1 MARDKHIIFFDGVCN
16 MCNSFVR
23 LIIKLDYKEQFIF
36 CPISSKKGQKIIN
49 KFNLELKKI
58 DSIIL
63 LKNNKITLKSEA
75 VIKIL
80 VSLNLFFRFFLILK
94 ILPSKLLDLIYDFIA
109 KYRYKL
115 FGRKESCIIPDE
127 KYKSRFTE

>member
-23 LIIKLDYKEQFIF
+23 LIIKLDYKEQFVF

-49 KFNLELKKI
+49 KFNLELKNI

-75 VIKIL
+75 VIEIL
-80 VSLNLFFRFFLILK
+80 VSLSLLFRFFLILK

>member
-49 KFNLELKKI
+49 KFNLELKNI
-58 DSIIL
+58 DSILL

-75 VIKIL
+75 VIEIL
-80 VSLNLFFRFFLILK
+80 VSLSLLFRFFLILK

>member
-23 LIIKLDYKEQFIF
+23 LIIKLDYKEQFVF
-36 CPISSKKGQKIIN
+36 CPISSKKGKKIIN
-49 KFNLELKKI
+49 KFNLELKNI

-75 VIKIL
+75 VIEIL
-80 VSLNLFFRFFLILK
+80 VSLNFFFRFFLILK
-94 ILPSKLLDLIYDFIA
+94 ILPPKLLDRQYDFIA
-109 KYRYKL
+109 KHRYKL
-115 FGRKESCIIPDE
+115 FGKKESCIIPDE

>member
-1 MARDKHIIFFDGVCN
+1 MARNKHIIFFDGVCN

-23 LIIKLDYKEQFIF
+23 LIIKLDYKELFVF

-49 KFNLELKKI
+49 KFNLELKNI

-75 VIKIL
+75 VIEIL

-115 FGRKESCIIPDE
+115 FGRKESCIIPGE

>member
-1 MARDKHIIFFDGVCN
+1 MARNKHIIFFDGACN

-49 KFNLELKKI
+49 KFSLDLKNI
-58 DSIIL
+58 DSILL

-75 VIKIL
+75 VIEIL
-80 VSLNLFFRFFLILK
+80 VSLSLLFRFFLILK

>member
-1 MARDKHIIFFDGVCN
+1 MARNKHIIFFDGVCN

-23 LIIKLDYKEQFIF
+23 LIIKLDYKELFVF

-49 KFNLELKKI
+49 KFNLELKNI

-75 VIKIL
+75 VIEIL

>member
-49 KFNLELKKI
+49 KFSLDLKNI
-58 DSIIL
+58 DSILL

-75 VIKIL
+75 VIEIL
-80 VSLNLFFRFFLILK
+80 VSLNLLFRFFLILK

>member
-49 KFNLELKKI
+49 KFSLDLKNI
-58 DSIIL
+58 DSILL

-75 VIKIL
+75 VIEIL
-80 VSLNLFFRFFLILK
+80 VSLSLLFRFFLILK

>member
-1 MARDKHIIFFDGVCN
+1 MARNKHIIFFDGVCN

-23 LIIKLDYKEQFIF
+23 LIIKLDYKEQFVF

-49 KFNLELKKI
+49 KFNLELKNI

-75 VIKIL
+75 VIEIL
-80 VSLNLFFRFFLILK
+80 VSLSLLFRFFLILK

>member
-1 MARDKHIIFFDGVCN
+1 MARNKHIIFFDGVCN

-49 KFNLELKKI
+49 KFKLDLKKI

-63 LKNNKITLKSEA
+63 LKNNKITLKSKAIIE
-75 VIKIL
+75 IL
-80 VSLNLFFRFFLILK
+80 VSLNLFFKFLLLMK
-94 ILPSKLLDLIYDFIA
+94 IIPPKLLDRQYDFIA
-109 KYRYKL
+109 KHRYKL
-115 FGRKESCIIPDE
+115 FGKTEYCIIPDE
-127 KYKSRFTE
+127 KHKSRFTE

>member
-16 MCNSFVR
+16 MCNIFVR

-49 KFNLELKKI
+49 KFNLELKNI

-63 LKNNKITLKSEA
+63 FKNNKITLKSEA
-75 VIKIL
+75 VIEIL
-80 VSLNLFFRFFLILK
+80 VSLSLLFRFFLILK

>member
-23 LIIKLDYKEQFIF
+23 LIIKLDYKELFVF

-49 KFNLELKKI
+49 KFNLELKNI

-75 VIKIL
+75 VIEIL
-80 VSLNLFFRFFLILK
+80 VSLNFFFRFFLILK

>member
-36 CPISSKKGQKIIN
+36 CPISSKKGKKIIN
-49 KFNLELKKI
+49 KFNLELKNI

-75 VIKIL
+75 VIEIL

>member
-1 MARDKHIIFFDGVCN
+1 MARNKHIIFFDGVCN

-49 KFNLELKKI
+49 KFNLELKNI

-75 VIKIL
+75 VIEIL
-80 VSLNLFFRFFLILK
+80 VSLSLLFRFFLILK

>member
-49 KFNLELKKI
+49 KFNLELKNI

-75 VIKIL
+75 VIEIL
-80 VSLNLFFRFFLILK
+80 VSLSLLFRFFLILK

>member
-1 MARDKHIIFFDGVCN
+1 MVRDKHIIFFDGVCN

-23 LIIKLDYKEQFIF
+23 LIIKLDYKEQFVF

-49 KFNLELKKI
+49 KFSLDLKNI
-58 DSIIL
+58 DSILL

-75 VIKIL
+75 VIEIL
-80 VSLNLFFRFFLILK
+80 VSLNLLFRFFLILK

>member
-1 MARDKHIIFFDGVCN
+1 

-49 KFNLELKKI
+49 KFSLDLKNI
-58 DSIIL
+58 DSILL

-75 VIKIL
+75 VIEIL
-80 VSLNLFFRFFLILK
+80 VSLSLLFRFFLILK

>member
-49 KFNLELKKI
+49 KFNLELKNI
-58 DSIIL
+58 DSILL

-75 VIKIL
+75 VIEIL
-80 VSLNLFFRFFLILK
+80 VSLSLLFRFFLILK
-94 ILPSKLLDLIYDFIA
+94 ILPPKLLDRQYDFIA
-109 KYRYKL
+109 KHRYKL

>member
-1 MARDKHIIFFDGVCN
+1 MARNKHIIFFDGVCN

-49 KFNLELKKI
+49 KFNLELKNI

-75 VIKIL
+75 VIEIL
-80 VSLNLFFRFFLILK
+80 VSLNFFFRFFLILK

-115 FGRKESCIIPDE
+115 FGRKESCIIPGE

>member
-1 MARDKHIIFFDGVCN
+1 MARNKHIIFFDGVCN

-49 KFNLELKKI
+49 KFSLDLKNI
-58 DSIIL
+58 DSILL

-75 VIKIL
+75 VIEIL
-80 VSLNLFFRFFLILK
+80 VSLNLLFRFFLILK